1 METNLVQ
8 FKLRWTGSSLMFVAE
23 PARGERQSFT
33 MTGIQSQRVRHER
46 DVLLALERAGIGRW
60 SEFPSDHILATV
72 TRDQL
77 WAMGFKG
84 VY

>member
-1 METNLVQ
+1 
-8 FKLRWTGSSLMFVAE
+8 MFAAE
-23 PARGERQSFT
+23 PVRGEPQAFT

-46 DVLLALERAGIGRW
+46 DVLQALERAGIGQW
-60 SEFPSDHILATV
+60 STFPSDHIVATV